1 MPKEIILT
9 RYLYLKSGV
18 LNSLENSIL
27 KNQYEESLFWAY
39 EIYFSGFEE
48 EIIEFL
54 FGIIERYYKNFPKL
68 TNFLK
73 KKGKEKKDETIGT
86 VIKNL
91 CLRNHLSI
99 EGTNRQ
105 VYVVINNDAINHV
118 RTNEINPCWKTL
130 KTRCIYDG
138 IKGDEVNGLLQS
150 FRDDWLFYASFSPI
164 WKNRILEN
172 HGMIDIQNKSVMF
185 KNNNDLENFYNKYG
199 YEPDEQPLE
208 IQKRCLFI

>member
-1 MPKEIILT
+1 MPKEIIFT

-27 KNQYEESLFWAY
+27 KNQCEESLFWAY

-48 EIIEFL
+48 EIVEFL

-73 KKGKEKKDETIGT
+73 KKGKEKNDDIIGT

-91 CLRNHLSI
+91 CLRNHLSV

-105 VYVVINNDAINHV
+105 LYVVMNNDGINYL
-118 RTNEINPCWKTL
+118 RTKEISPCWKTL
-130 KTRCIYDG
+130 QTQCIYDG
-138 IKGDEVNGLLQS
+138 IKVIENNELLQS
-150 FRDDWLFYASFSPI
+150 FRDDWLFYSSFSPI
-164 WKNRILEN
+164 WEKRILEN
-172 HGMIDIQNKSVMF
+172 HGIIDVEKKSVMF
-185 KNNNDLENFYNKYG
+185 KNDNDLENFYNKYG

>member
-9 RYLYLKSGV
+9 RYLYSKSGV
-18 LNSLENSIL
+18 LNSLENSVL

-54 FGIIERYYKNFPKL
+54 FGMIERYYKNFPKL

-86 VIKNL
+86 IIKNL
-91 CLRNHLSI
+91 CLRNHLSV

-105 VYVVINNDAINHV
+105 VYVVIKNDGIEYL
-118 RTNEINPCWKTL
+118 RTNEISPCWKIV

-138 IKGDEVNGLLQS
+138 IKGVEFNGLLET

-164 WKNRILEN
+164 WEKRILEN
-172 HGMIDIQNKSVMF
+172 NGIIELENRSVVF
-185 KNNNDLENFYNKYG
+185 KNDNDLENFYNKYG